1 MRKGRLF
8 IISGPSG
15 SGKDAVLSGVFAAE
29 PQIRFSISS
38 ITRPMRSGETEGE
51 KYHFI
56 SREEFERMIADDALL
71 EHNVYIGNYYGTPKK
86 PVEDCI
92 ANGED
97 IFVEVDVNG
106 ARQIRGKMPEAVSIF
121 ILPPSLGVLQ
131 KRLSGRGTETAEILE
146 KRMGEARRE
155 IGCAASYDYA
165 VVNDDLDVAV
175 QQVLSII
182 RTDRFRSDRQI
193 DLINQLL
200 D

>member
-56 SREEFERMIADDALL
+56 SCEEFERMIADDALL

-106 ARQIRGKMPEAVSIF
+106 ARQIREKMPEAVSIF
-121 ILPPSLGVLQ
+121 ILPPSLEVLQ

-155 IGCAASYDYA
+155 ISCAASYDYA